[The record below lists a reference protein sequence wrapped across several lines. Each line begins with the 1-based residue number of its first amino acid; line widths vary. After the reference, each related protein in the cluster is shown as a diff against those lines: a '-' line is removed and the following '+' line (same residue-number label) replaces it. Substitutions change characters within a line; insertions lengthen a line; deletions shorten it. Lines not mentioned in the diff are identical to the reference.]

1 MIILVAFFIFGFV
14 FYSLTLAVIWDFV
27 CKNTTPRNAFKMDMW
42 MFLNVICFS
51 ALVAVCC
58 MFFLATLS

>member
-1 MIILVAFFIFGFV
+1 MIILAAFFIFGFV

-42 MFLNVICFS
+42 IFSNVICFS
-51 ALVAVCC
+51 ALAAVCSI
-58 MFFLATLS
+58 FFLTTLN